1 LIRGGTTLGN
11 PLKVFSKS
19 PFQKLTVYAS
29 AFAILTGCSY
39 KSLMEN
45 EVKAETFKTKSNVQN
60 DKSKQNDGEDSVKPN
75 IVYIVLDDSG
85 YSDLGSYGSEIQTP
99 NLDMLAENGLRY
111 NNSHVTPVCSPTRA
125 ALLTG
130 RNPHD
135 IGMATVANFDMGPEY
150 PNKRGRINPEAGTIA
165 EVLKEEGYNSYA
177 LGKWHLSPSHQA
189 TPAGPY
195 ENWPL
200 GKGFD
205 RFYGILEDS
214 SDQYK
219 PELVQDNSF
228 IDVPEKENYHFSEDI
243 VDKANQYVT
252 NQASIS
258 PEKPFFLYLAFGAQ
272 HQPVQVPQKYI
283 DKYNGVYDKGWD
295 KIREERFNKQKE
307 LGIIPNNSVL
317 APLNQ
322 GVKPWDQL
330 TENEKRAFARLQ
342 ETYAGFLTHTDEQ
355 IGRFIDNLESVGELD
370 NTMIVF
376 LSDNGASAMGKATGS
391 INHTLAYNDL
401 PETINDI
408 VENIDN
414 FGTDKT
420 KVEFPA
426 GWAQVSNTPF
436 KLYKSTMYEAG
447 TKTPMIVYYPKAI
460 KEKGAIRNQYVHVS
474 DITPT
479 VYDLAGI
486 EVPKEIK
493 GVKQIPLHG
502 ESFSDTLSNSQAAG
516 KDTQY
521 YENNGQRAIYHDGWK
536 AIALH
541 TKGQPYE
548 NDVWQL
554 YHLVEDPTES
564 NNLAAKYPGKLKEL
578 QKLWDK
584 EAKKYDVL
592 PMTDIMGDGFL
603 VIPNDSYRARNTF
616 TFYPGMSLLPEGASP
631 FIINRSY
638 SITVPINRGQSD
650 DGVLLALGN
659 YESGYT
665 LYIKNEKLVYEYNV
679 GTKVY
684 RIEAEAP
691 VGQSTIKYEF
701 NPTNPHKGIGSL
713 FINGN
718 EAGNVTID
726 QTHKFKISFEGLD
739 IGRDS
744 HYPVSPVYENEGD
757 FEFSGE
763 LEKVVYQ
770 LQ

>member
-1 LIRGGTTLGN
+1 MNRGGNTLDN
-11 PLKVFSKS
+11 RLKVLNKS
-19 PFQKLTVYAS
+19 PFQKVTVFAS
-29 AFAILTGCSY
+29 VLALLSGCSY
-39 KSLMEN
+39 KNFMEQ
-45 EVKAETFKTKSNVQN
+45 EVKAESNKTKVTNENV
-60 DKSKQNDGEDSVKPN
+60 KQKEGEDFPKPN

-85 YSDLGSYGSEIQTP
+85 FSDLGSYGSEIQTP
-99 NLDMLAENGLRY
+99 NLDWLAENGLRY

-135 IGMATVANFDMGPEY
+135 IGMSTVANFDMGPEY
-150 PNKRGRINPEAGTIA
+150 PNKRGRIYPEAGTIA
-165 EVLKEEGYNSYA
+165 EVLKEEGYNSYT
-177 LGKWHLSPSHQA
+177 LGKWHLAPSHQL

-252 NQASIS
+252 DHASVN
-258 PEKPFFLYLAFGAQ
+258 PEKPFFLNLAFGAQ
-272 HQPVQVPQKYI
+272 HQPVQVPEEYIKKY
-283 DKYNGVYDKGWD
+283 DGVYDEGWD
-295 KIREERFNKQKE
+295 KIREQRFKKQKE
-307 LGIIPNNSVL
+307 LGIIPEDAVL
-317 APLNQ
+317 TPLNP

-330 TENEKRAFARLQ
+330 TEVEKETFTLFQ

-355 IGRFIDNLESVGELD
+355 IGRFINHLRSVEELD

-391 INHTLAYNDL
+391 INHTMAYNDM
-401 PETINDI
+401 PETLDY
-408 VENIDN
+408 VAENIDN
-414 FGTDKT
+414 FGTDKA

-447 TKTPMIVYYPKAI
+447 IRTPLIVYYPKAI
-460 KEKGAIRNQYVHVS
+460 KDKGAIRNQYVHVS

-486 EVPKEIK
+486 QLPEEIK
-493 GVKQIPLHG
+493 GVKQIPLQG
-502 ESFSDTLSNSQAAG
+502 ESFADTFVKADAPD
-516 KDTQY
+516 KKTQY

-536 AIALH
+536 AIARH
-541 TKGQPYE
+541 TKGQEYE
-548 NDVWQL
+548 NDVWEL
-554 YHLVEDPTES
+554 YHLAKDPTET
-564 NNLAAKYPGKLKEL
+564 NNLAAKELKKLKEL

-603 VIPNDSYRARNTF
+603 VVPSDSNRNRNTF
-616 TFYPGMSLLPEGASP
+616 TFYPGMSLLPEGATP

-638 SITVPINRGQSD
+638 SITVPISREAGGE
-650 DGVLLALGN
+650 GVLVALGN

-665 LYIKNEKLVYEYNV
+665 LYIKDDKLVYEYNI
-679 GTKVY
+679 GTKDY
-684 RIEAEAP
+684 RIESDAP
-691 VGQSTIKYEF
+691 VGQSTIRYEF
-701 NPTNPHKGIGSL
+701 NPTDLHKGIGNL
-713 FINGN
+713 YINGN
-718 EAGNVTID
+718 KTGEVTID
-726 QTHKFKISFEGLD
+726 QTHKFKVSFEGLD
-739 IGRDS
+739 IGRDT
-744 HYPVSPVYENEGD
+744 HYPVSTVYQNKGT
-757 FEFSGE
+757 FEFTGE
-763 LEKVVYQ
+763 IEKVIYE
-770 LQ
+770 LK

>member
-1 LIRGGTTLGN
+1 LDKG
-11 PLKVFSKS
+11 LKVLNKS
-19 PFQKLTVYAS
+19 PFQKLTVFAS
-29 AFAILTGCSY
+29 AITLLSGCSY
-39 KSLMEN
+39 KN
-45 EVKAETFKTKSNVQN
+45 FTTQEVKAETMKSKSIVQN
-60 DKSKQNDGEDSVKPN
+60 EKRQKKEGEDSSKPN

-85 YSDLGSYGSEIQTP
+85 YSDLGSYGSEIETP
-99 NLDMLAENGLRY
+99 NLDWLAENGLRY

-130 RNPHD
+130 RNPHSV
-135 IGMATVANFDMGPEY
+135 GMSTVANFDMGPDV

-189 TPAGPY
+189 TAAGPY

-219 PELVQDNSF
+219 PELVQDYSF
-228 IDVPEKENYHFSEDI
+228 IDVPENENYHFSEGIIDQ
-243 VDKANQYVT
+243 ANQYVT
-252 NQASIS
+252 DHASVN
-258 PEKPFFLYLAFGAQ
+258 PEKPFFMYIGFGAQ

-283 DKYNGVYDKGWD
+283 DEYKGKYNEGWD

-307 LGIIPNNSVL
+307 LGIIPEAAVL
-317 APLNQ
+317 APLNP

-330 TENEKRAFARLQ
+330 TDDEKKAFARLQ

-355 IGRFIDNLESVGELD
+355 IGRFIDNLRSVGELD

-376 LSDNGASAMGKATGS
+376 LSDNGASAMGKGTGS

-401 PETINDI
+401 PESIDDI
-408 VENIDN
+408 VENIDK
-414 FGTDKT
+414 FGSEQT

-447 TKTPMIVYYPKAI
+447 VKTPMIVYYPNAI
-460 KEKGAIRNQYVHVS
+460 KEKGGVRDQYVHVS

-486 EVPKEIK
+486 EVPEEIR
-493 GVKQIPLHG
+493 GVEQMPLHG
-502 ESFSDTLSNSQAAG
+502 KSFADTFNNSKAKG
-516 KDTQY
+516 KKTQY
-521 YENNGQRAIYHDGWK
+521 YENNGQRAIFHDGWK
-536 AIALH
+536 AIARH

-548 NDVWQL
+548 NDAWEL
-554 YHLVEDPTES
+554 YHLAEDATES
-564 NNLAAKYPGKLKEL
+564 KNLAAEYPDKLKEL
-578 QKLWDK
+578 QQLWDK

-603 VIPNDSYRARNTF
+603 AIPSDSNRARNTF
-616 TFYPGMSLLPEGASP
+616 TFYPGMSLLPEGATP

-638 SITVPINRGQSD
+638 TITVPIKREQTD
-650 DGVLLALGN
+650 EGVLLALGN

-665 LYIKNEKLVYEYNV
+665 LYIKDNKLVYEYNV

-684 RIEAEAP
+684 KIESDAP
-691 VGQSTIKYEF
+691 VGNSTIRFEF
-701 NPTNPHKGIGSL
+701 KPAEQLHKGTGSL
-713 FINGN
+713 YINGN
-718 EAGNVTID
+718 EVGNVFID

-739 IGRDS
+739 IGRDT
-744 HYPVSPVYENEGD
+744 HYPVSPVYKDNGD
-757 FEFSGE
+757 FEFTGE
-763 LEKVVYQ
+763 LEKVVYE
-770 LQ
+770 LN